1 MVEKLYHY
9 TVTDEN
15 TIERIVDDEHVNL
28 NHVVL
33 AGKEALPEHFS
44 NSNVYLAVIRGAMSG
59 RFAEQ
64 EEKEFSAG
72 SILHVPYNTKMNI
85 RNRAET
91 PVEFFIFKAPHPAH
105 FEK

>member
-15 TIERIVDDEHVNL
+15 TIERIVDDAHVNL

-33 AGKEALPEHFS
+33 AGKEVLPEHFS
-44 NSNVYLAVIRGAMSG
+44 NSNVYLVVVRGALAG

-64 EEKEFSAG
+64 EEEEFSAG
-72 SILHVPYNTKMNI
+72 SIVHVPYNIKMNI
-85 RNRAET
+85 CNRTET
-91 PVEFFIFKAPHPAH
+91 LTEFFIFKAPHPTH